1 MSGRK
6 TFWTIFIIII
16 LVAIFW
22 LVKINFTT
30 VKNRLTTAD
39 EITQNIPQLL
49 QNAILPPPRAE
60 KLKVKLFFSSVNNDN
75 CEADQFKEVEIDNT
89 LDDLG
94 LIPKVTDLLLTE
106 SSATSTPGLF
116 SALPATAQLLSF
128 GYEDGKVSV
137 DFNPE
142 MNTGGG
148 SCLMGLRRSQL
159 EKTLL
164 GLNEVSNLNIKTVE
178 IKVDGETETALQP

>member
-1 MSGRK
+1 MTSRK
-6 TFWTIFIIII
+6 FFWIVFIIII
-16 LVAIFW
+16 VGAIFW

-30 VKNRLTTAD
+30 VKDKLTTAD
-39 EITQNIPQLL
+39 KITQNIPQLL
-49 QNAILPPPRAE
+49 QNAIVAPLRSE
-60 KLKVKLFFSSVNNDN
+60 KVKVKLFFASVDN
-75 CEADQFKEVEIDNT
+75 VDCQADQFKEVEIDNT

-94 LIPKVTDLLLTE
+94 LIPKITNLLLAE

-116 SALPATAQLLSF
+116 SSLPVGAQLLSF
-128 GYEDGKVSV
+128 GYEDGRVSV
-137 DFNPE
+137 DFSPE

-148 SCLMGLRRSQL
+148 SCAMGLRRNQI

-164 GLNEVSNLNIKTVE
+164 GLNEVTSLNIKTVE